1 MRRSGIAVSSS
12 LSLVR
17 EGEAHGENRPER
29 ASPSK
34 RHATREAILRVAAGS
49 PGVTAGDVA
58 KATGIPRNTVAGSLT
73 RLRKAGALEK
83 RERGYAV
90 ASKWGWHEDQ
100 PEAMR

>member
-1 MRRSGIAVSSS
+1 MA
-12 LSLVR
+12 
-17 EGEAHGENRPER
+17 E
-29 ASPSK
+29 
-34 RHATREAILRVAAGS
+34 GS

-58 KATGIPRNTVAGSLT
+58 KATGIARNTVAGALT

-100 PEAMR
+100 PEIVR